1 MRPACG
7 SASAGASGATPD
19 SDLGERCDTGSVDG
33 RTSRGGVVVSPRE
46 AEVFDLVGQHLTHSE
61 IGDRLFISART
72 VESHVASLRRKLGMI
87 DHRALVRL
95 AVESSA
101 QLPVGALPHEA
112 SSFVGR
118 LTELEEITTAVTASR
133 VVSVVGPGGTGKT
146 RLANRAASDLSAG
159 AAHEPVWVELAM
171 AMAPSEVA
179 PALAAALGVVEP
191 GRRTHEQAAFD
202 VLGQRDALVV
212 LDNCEQVLDEVAVMV
227 ERLLAVCANVTVLLT
242 SRIRLAVPSEQ
253 VVQMGGL
260 DVGTTDDPG
269 AAVDLFM
276 ARAAAAGARLG
287 VGERSRVVDICLALD
302 GMPLAVEL
310 AAARVAS
317 IGIDGV
323 EDGLGDHRSLLVG
336 GTRVQARHRSVTDTV
351 AWSYQLLTRLDQ
363 NVLSRVC
370 TFHRPFSA
378 TDALAV
384 AAYEGVLATD
394 VAGSLGRLAQ
404 QSLIESKAAEAGMR
418 YRLLETV
425 RQYGVA
431 QLRATSDNAA
441 AQRHLDWCAHAVA
454 ELERD
459 EDGFTWIAD
468 VDAITEEVN
477 GALTATAGAGAGA
490 GAEEQVASHALARQL
505 AGLLFRRGRV
515 TDSQNAFERAAGL
528 ADSANL
534 EAADLALAAATATC
548 RVAGPDALE
557 LGQRAAHKALA
568 CGDVDLAVRSIAR
581 SAELIGRFA
590 GMFDDPPPLERA
602 QQLLEDAKAY
612 SAHSATAEFTLAATD
627 AALDPQRN
635 LDELEDFVDRAL
647 GSGELLQASGLLDT
661 IAARHIEDHHL
672 VDALDA
678 CRRRLDIVGAV
689 TSDPHCGLE
698 LKDALH
704 TAIFTA
710 TGAGQLREAAQL
722 AAQHARLPFL
732 RDEPD
737 LALEEGIAPDAL
749 AGNWA
754 AAITAGH
761 AFLAGW
767 ERAGRPVAPGRGI
780 APAALAMVHGLLND
794 GNERGAWLQVLESI
808 QGDEL
813 THRSTGYEEV
823 FDAIVDLHDGR
834 SEDAARRLARF
845 RSDHFFGALFRQ
857 WHAALAAEAAVLA
870 GHSDADSMIVHAI
883 AATEHNPIA
892 GALARR
898 ARTLQ
903 GGTSEEFESIAA
915 ELDSRGCAYQ
925 SARTRS
931 LAGGSTA
938 DRGAAR

>member
-1 MRPACG
+1 M
-7 SASAGASGATPD
+7 
-19 SDLGERCDTGSVDG
+19 
-33 RTSRGGVVVSPRE
+33 VSPRE

-101 QLPVGALPHEA
+101 QLSVGTLPHEA

-118 LTELEEITTAVTASR
+118 LTELKEITAAVTASR

-171 AMAPSEVA
+171 AMSPSEVA
-179 PALAAALGVVEP
+179 PTLAAALGVVEP

-202 VLGQRDALVV
+202 VLGQRDMLVV
-212 LDNCEQVLDEVAVMV
+212 LDNCEQVLDEVAVVV

-269 AAVDLFM
+269 AAVDLFV
-276 ARAAAAGARLG
+276 ARAAAAGAHLG

-302 GMPLAVEL
+302 GMPLAIEL

-317 IGIDGV
+317 IGMDGV
-323 EDGLGDHRSLLVG
+323 EGGLGDHRSLLVG
-336 GTRVQARHRSVTDTV
+336 GTRVQARHRSVSDTV

-370 TFHRPFSA
+370 TFHRSFSA

-384 AAYEGVLATD
+384 VAYEGVAAVD
-394 VAGSLGRLAQ
+394 VAGALGRLAQ
-404 QSLIESKAAEAGMR
+404 QSLIEPKAAEAGMR
-418 YRLLETV
+418 YRILETV
-425 RQYGVA
+425 RQFGVE
-431 QLRATSDNAA
+431 QLRTASDNAA
-441 AQRHLDWCAHAVA
+441 SQRHLEWCALAVA
-454 ELERD
+454 ELEGG
-459 EDGFTWIAD
+459 EDGSTWIAD

-477 GALTATAGAGAGA
+477 GALAGIV
-490 GAEEQVASHALARQL
+490 EVQEQVASHALARQL
-505 AGLLFRRGRV
+505 GCLLFRRGRV
-515 TDSQNAFERAAGL
+515 TDAQNAFERAAGL
-528 ADSANL
+528 ADSASV

-557 LGQRAAHKALA
+557 LGQRSAHKALA

-612 SAHSATAEFTLAATD
+612 STHSAIAKFTLAATD

-678 CRRRLDIVGAV
+678 CRRRLDIVGAL

-722 AAQHARLPFL
+722 AAHHARLPFL
-732 RDEPD
+732 RAEPD

-749 AGNWA
+749 AGNWD
-754 AAITAGH
+754 AAIKAGH

-767 ERAGRPVAPGRGI
+767 ERAGRPAAPGRGL
-780 APAALAMVHGLLND
+780 APAALAMVHGLRD
-794 GNERGAWLQVLESI
+794 DDNERGAWLQVLQLI
-808 QGDEL
+808 RGDDL
-813 THRSTGYEEV
+813 THRPTGYEEV

-834 SEDAARRLARF
+834 SDDAARRLERSQ
-845 RSDHFFGALFRQ
+845 SDHFFGALFRQ

-915 ELDSRGCAYQ
+915 ELDSLGCAYQ

-938 DRGAAR
+938 GRGAAR

>member
-1 MRPACG
+1 MRSACG
-7 SASAGASGATPD
+7 AASAGASGATPD
-19 SDLGERCDTGSVDG
+19 SDLGERCDTGRVDG

-118 LTELEEITTAVTASR
+118 LTELKEITTAVTASR

-159 AAHEPVWVELAM
+159 ATHEPVWVELAM
-171 AMAPSEVA
+171 AMSPSEVA

-276 ARAAAAGARLG
+276 ARAAAAGAHLG

-384 AAYEGVLATD
+384 AAYEGVSATD

-404 QSLIESKAAEAGMR
+404 QSLIEPIAAEAGMC

-425 RQYGVA
+425 RQFGVA
-431 QLRATSDNAA
+431 QLRSASDNAA
-441 AQRHLDWCAHAVA
+441 AQRHLHWCALAVA
-454 ELERD
+454 ELEGG
-459 EDGFTWIAD
+459 EDGSAWIAD

-477 GALTATAGAGAGA
+477 GALAVTA
-490 GAEEQVASHALARQL
+490 EVQDPVASHALARQL

-515 TDSQNAFERAAGL
+515 TDAQNAFERAAGL
-528 ADSANL
+528 ADSASV

-612 SAHSATAEFTLAATD
+612 SAHSAIAKFTLAATD

-689 TSDPHCGLE
+689 TSDPHSGLE

-754 AAITAGH
+754 PAITAGH

-767 ERAGRPVAPGRGI
+767 ERSGRPVAPGRCI
-780 APAALAMVHGLLND
+780 APAALAMVHGLRGD
-794 GNERGAWLQVLESI
+794 DDERGAWLQVLESI

-813 THRSTGYEEV
+813 IHRSTGYEEV
-823 FDAIVDLHDGR
+823 FDAIVDLHHGR

-892 GALARR
+892 AVIARR

-903 GGTSEEFESIAA
+903 GGTSEEFEGIAA
-915 ELDSRGCAYQ
+915 DMDSRGCAYQ
-925 SARTRS
+925 AARTRS

-938 DRGAAR
+938 G